1 MRGGS
6 GMAAIIQGLSR
17 GQKYGRKY
25 FPATGTLLRS
35 ARLADFVGHEHV
47 FDGGEN
53 ALLPVAWQRAHAV
66 EKRLGFANRPG
77 AALGRGLFAEQLVRG
92 CFEDLGEFGE
102 IVGAKG
108 DGASFPTGVSLLG
121 DAELVGDLGLGKSG
135 ALANGDQTFAELG
148 TF

>member
-1 MRGGS
+1 MSGGS

-17 GQKYGRKY
+17 GRKYGRKY
-25 FPATGTLLRS
+25 FPAAHTRLGS
-35 ARLADFVGHEHV
+35 ARLADFVGNEHV

-53 ALLPVAWQRAHAV
+53 ALLPVARQRAHAV
-66 EKRLGFANRPG
+66 EQRLGFADRPG
-77 AALGRGLFAEQLVRG
+77 AALGCGLFAEQLVRG

-102 IVGAKG
+102 IVGAQG

-135 ALANGDQTFAELG
+135 ALTDEHQAFAELG